1 MSRVSQGIIVLLGP
15 PTSPTGLEYTAITNT
30 SATLYW
36 LPPVIAD
43 CVVNYNV
50 EIVKTDDNQVLGSI
64 ANHSTLTNVTQYIIT
79 DLTQGIE
86 YKYRVAANNKID
98 TGSYSTYSQPFTL
111 DGKYHCSLYRCITV
125 LL

>member
-1 MSRVSQGIIVLLGP
+1 MSTVSQGIIVLLGP
-15 PTSPTGLEYTAITNT
+15 PTTPTGLEYTAITNT

-36 LPPVIAD
+36 LPPIIAD

-50 EIVKTDDNQVLGSI
+50 EIVKADANQVLDSI

-79 DLTQGIE
+79 DLTQGQE
-86 YKYRVAANNKID
+86 YKYRVAANNNIA

-111 DGKYHCSLYRCITV
+111 DGKYHCSLYRCIKV

>member
-1 MSRVSQGIIVLLGP
+1 MYSNNTIVSLGP
-15 PTSPTGLEYTAITNT
+15 PSSPTCTNLNYTDN
-30 SATLYW
+30 TLYW

-43 CVVNYNV
+43 CVVNYDV
-50 EIVKTDDNQVLGSI
+50 QIAKIDDNQVDDTV
-64 ANHSTLTNVTQYIIT
+64 NTRTNVTQYNIT
-79 DLTQGIE
+79 DLTRGQE
-86 YKYRVAANNKID
+86 YKYRVAANNNID

>member
-1 MSRVSQGIIVLLGP
+1 MYSNNTIVSLGP
-15 PTSPTGLEYTAITNT
+15 PSSPTCTNLNYTDNT

-43 CVVNYNV
+43 CVVNYDV
-50 EIVKTDDNQVLGSI
+50 QIAKIDDNQVDDTV
-64 ANHSTLTNVTQYIIT
+64 NTCTNVTQYNIT
-79 DLTQGIE
+79 DLTRGQE
-86 YKYRVAANNKID
+86 YKYRVAANNNIA

-125 LL
+125 QL

>member
-1 MSRVSQGIIVLLGP
+1 MSTVSQGTIVLLGL

-43 CVVNYNV
+43 CVVNYDV
-50 EIVKTDDNQVLGSI
+50 EIVTTIDDQEFTKNT
-64 ANHSTLTNVTQYIIT
+64 HTNVTQYNIT
-79 DLTQGIE
+79 GLTQGQE
-86 YKYRVAANNKID
+86 YKYRVAANNNIA

>member
-1 MSRVSQGIIVLLGP
+1 MSTVSQGIIILLGP
-15 PTSPTGLEYTAITNT
+15 PMSPTGLEYTAITNT

-43 CVVNYNV
+43 CVVSYDV
-50 EIVKTDDNQVLGSI
+50 EIVRTDDNLVFTK
-64 ANHSTLTNVTQYIIT
+64 NTHTNVTQYNIT
-79 DLTQGIE
+79 DLTQGQE
-86 YKYRVAANNKID
+86 YKYRVAANNNIA